1 MLARIMLIANMKALQ
16 IKAVFTQAKM
26 AEDNND
32 LLLRTTAAILDANV
46 AYVKLEYMG
55 NTNEK

>member
-16 IKAVFTQAKM
+16 TKAVFTQAKM

-32 LLLRTTAAILDANV
+32 LLL
-46 AYVKLEYMG
+46 EQQQQF
-55 NTNEK
+55 

>member
-1 MLARIMLIANMKALQ
+1 MKALQ